1 MVGSVEM
8 CMGASL
14 LSKSGR
20 RVSSVLDFERSFV
33 LEGAFVVEKY
43 TQLIIELKI
52 NAYALMWTIYI
63 HG

>member
-1 MVGSVEM
+1 
-8 CMGASL
+8 MGASL